1 MKVYYKEIDLT
12 KMSLLQKSVE
22 NHAI

>member
-1 MKVYYKEIDLT
+1 MKVYYEEIDLT
-12 KMSLLQKSVE
+12 TMSLLQKSAE

>member
-1 MKVYYKEIDLT
+1 MKVYYEEIDLK
-12 KMSLLQKSVE
+12 KMSLLQKSDE

>member
-1 MKVYYKEIDLT
+1 MKVYYEEIDLT